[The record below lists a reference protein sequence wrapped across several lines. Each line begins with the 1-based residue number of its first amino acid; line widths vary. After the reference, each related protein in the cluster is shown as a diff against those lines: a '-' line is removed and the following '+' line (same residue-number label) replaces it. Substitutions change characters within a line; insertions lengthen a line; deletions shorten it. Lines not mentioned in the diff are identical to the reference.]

1 MSNRA
6 LSYSQVQLVPRYSE
20 LKSRSDADLSVEF
33 LGRRFKLPV
42 LPSNML
48 SVINADIAHWLS
60 ENDYP
65 YIYHRFDVPPT
76 RYLVDRANR
85 ENWKLISISVGV
97 KDEDKQLLTRL
108 ATEGKRVDWIC
119 VDVAHGAHLLVK
131 EMIAFIRGLEWK
143 RKTTI
148 ISSNTHEYDQWPKI
162 IAGNVATPEA
172 VRDLVDWGADA
183 VKVGIGGGGVCTTRY
198 ETGFHV
204 PMFTCVRD
212 CVRQGR
218 IRVDDSSIGF
228 AEDYAPVPIIADGGI
243 RHNGDITKALVAGA
257 SMVMCGGLLAACTDA
272 PGENVYGDSYVTH
285 TGLGPREHNGKVTH
299 KRMHGSAS
307 YRQKGE
313 HKHVEGVEI
322 NLPCNGLT
330 YAEKYEEITQSLSSA
345 VSYAGGSTV
354 VAFKDVK
361 WVEVAG

>member
-6 LSYSQVQLVPRYSE
+6 LSYSRVQLVPRYSE
-20 LKSRSDADLSVEF
+20 LQSRSKADLSVEF
-33 LGRRFKLPV
+33 LGRKYRAPWV
-42 LPSNML
+42 PANMD
-48 SVINADIAHWLS
+48 SVINEEIAYWLS
-60 ENDYP
+60 ENDYF
-65 YIYHRFDVPPT
+65 YIHHRFGNTQAFVE
-76 RYLVDRANR
+76 RATR

-97 KDEDKQLLTRL
+97 NNDDKILI
-108 ATEGKRVDWIC
+108 DWLGRGVESPTMFRREKLRIDVVT
-119 VDVAHGAHLLVK
+119 VDVAHAHHALVRD
-131 EMIAFIRGLEWK
+131 MIEYIRQCLP
-143 RKTTI
+143 
-148 ISSNTHEYDQWPKI
+148 HAKI

-172 VRDLVDWGADA
+172 VRDLAVWGASA

-198 ETGFHV
+198 QTGFHV

-212 CVRQGR
+212 CVRKGG
-218 IRVDDSSIGF
+218 IRVDASGCCLN
-228 AEDYAPVPIIADGGI
+228 EDHASVPIIADGGI
-243 RHNGDITKALVAGA
+243 RYNGDIAKALVAGA